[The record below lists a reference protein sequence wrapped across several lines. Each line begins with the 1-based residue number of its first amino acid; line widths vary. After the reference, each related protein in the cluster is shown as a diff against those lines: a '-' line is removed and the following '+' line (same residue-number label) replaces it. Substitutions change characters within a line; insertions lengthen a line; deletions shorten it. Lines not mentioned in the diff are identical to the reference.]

1 MTTGGGEASTV
12 WNSILLVLLGW
23 LLGLLGP
30 VIVDA
35 IRRRYRN
42 EEIRTAVLSELS
54 EARFRLAGVVY
65 VLESRFGTYNREL
78 LEWIL
83 PLLESYRGPN
93 PSKQIVELMRR
104 QLALSDAKL
113 AEIAQ
118 AQKVGPEGGLEVNK
132 YRLPYIDS
140 RVGDLG
146 LFDEES
152 RASILDVRSNIDL
165 FNEQV
170 DEARFYFKLTYESG
184 ISEENHRRATL
195 GAEKSYQNLSIRAR
209 EIIDR
214 INRLLPVAGGT
225 RSNNRLD
232 RPG

>member
-12 WNSILLVLLGW
+12 WNSILLVFLGW

-30 VIVDA
+30 LIVDA

-42 EEIRTAVLSELS
+42 TEIRRAILSELS

-65 VLESRFGTYNREL
+65 VLESRFGTYNRQL
-78 LEWIL
+78 LEWLL
-83 PLLESYRGPN
+83 PLLEDYRGPN
-93 PSKQIVELMRR
+93 ANRQIAEVMRN
-104 QLALSDAKL
+104 QLALTDTEL
-113 AEIAQ
+113 AAIAQ
-118 AQKVGPEGGLEVNK
+118 RQKADPEGGVAVKK

-140 RVGDLG
+140 RVADLG
-146 LFDEES
+146 LFDEEP
-152 RASILDVRSNIDL
+152 RALIMDIRSNVDL

-184 ISEENHRRATL
+184 ISEENHHRAAR
-195 GAEKSYQNLSIRAR
+195 GAEKSCQNLGTRAR

-214 INRLLPVAGGT
+214 VNRLVPVRTDA
-225 RSNNRLD
+225 L
-232 RPG
+232 